1 MIKQSLII
9 YSNLILYEILKELEN
24 EIKYKI
30 EEISTDKELSN
41 KEISEYLVLTDKKNH
56 KFLNAVQLDL
66 PCKITKLIE
75 KVNIKFIKLKTKEK
89 ASVSVGEYDIDLNA
103 RLLNFNSES
112 ISLTEK
118 EINLIMFLNN
128 SKNPVSVYKLQKE
141 VWSYNLLNPINSSD
155 IRVVETLVSKIRK
168 KLGVI
173 KNSPKIVKFKEGYQI
188 LI

>member
-41 KEISEYLVLTDKKNH
+41 KEISEYLVITDKKNH
-56 KFLNAVQLDL
+56 KFLNVVQLDF
-66 PCKITKLIE
+66 PCKISKLIE

-141 VWSYNLLNPINSSD
+141 VWSYKNKIETHT
-155 IRVVETLVSKIRK
+155 VETHIHRLRK
-168 KLGVI
+168 KIL
-173 KNSPKIVKFKEGYQI
+173 KEFKKEDFILSNKSGYY
-188 LI
+188 LNK

>member
-89 ASVSVGEYDIDLNA
+89 ASVAVGEYDIDLNA

-118 EINLIMFLNN
+118 EINLIIFLNN

-141 VWSYNLLNPINSSD
+141 VWSYKNKIETHT
-155 IRVVETLVSKIRK
+155 VETHIHRLRK
-168 KLGVI
+168 KIL
-173 KNSPKIVKFKEGYQI
+173 KEFKKEDFILSNKSGYY
-188 LI
+188 LNK

>member
-41 KEISEYLVLTDKKNH
+41 KEISEYLVITDKKNH
-56 KFLNAVQLDL
+56 KFLNVVQLDF
-66 PCKITKLIE
+66 PCKISKLIE

-118 EINLIMFLNN
+118 EINLIIFLNN

-141 VWSYNLLNPINSSD
+141 VWSYKNKIETHT
-155 IRVVETLVSKIRK
+155 VETHIHRLRK
-168 KLGVI
+168 KIL
-173 KNSPKIVKFKEGYQI
+173 KEFKKEDFILSNKSGYY
-188 LI
+188 LNK

>member
-118 EINLIMFLNN
+118 EINLITFLNN
-128 SKNPVSVYKLQKE
+128 SKNPVSVYKLQTE
-141 VWSYNLLNPINSSD
+141 VWSYKNKIETHT
-155 IRVVETLVSKIRK
+155 VETHIHRLRK
-168 KLGVI
+168 KIL
-173 KNSPKIVKFKEGYQI
+173 KEFKKEDFILSNKSGYY
-188 LI
+188 LNK

>member
-30 EEISTDKELSN
+30 EEISTDNELSN
-41 KEISEYLVLTDKKNH
+41 KKISEYLVLTDKKNH

-89 ASVSVGEYDIDLNA
+89 ASVSVGEFDIDLNA

-141 VWSYNLLNPINSSD
+141 VWSYKNKIETHT
-155 IRVVETLVSKIRK
+155 VETHIHRLRK
-168 KLGVI
+168 KIL
-173 KNSPKIVKFKEGYQI
+173 KEFKKEDFILSNKSGYY
-188 LI
+188 LNK

>member
-56 KFLNAVQLDL
+56 KFLNAVQLEL

-141 VWSYNLLNPINSSD
+141 VWSHNSNLETHT
-155 IRVVETLVSKIRK
+155 VETHIYRLRK
-168 KLGVI
+168 KI
-173 KNSPKIVKFKEGYQI
+173 MDKFNDDNFIVNTDNGYRI
-188 LI
+188 SS

>member
-141 VWSYNLLNPINSSD
+141 VWSYKNKIETHT
-155 IRVVETLVSKIRK
+155 VETHIHRLRK
-168 KLGVI
+168 KIL
-173 KNSPKIVKFKEGYQI
+173 KEFKKEDFILSNKSGYY
-188 LI
+188 LNK

>member
-41 KEISEYLVLTDKKNH
+41 KEISEYLVITDKKNH
-56 KFLNAVQLDL
+56 KFLNEVQLDF
-66 PCKITKLIE
+66 PCKISKLIE

-89 ASVSVGEYDIDLNA
+89 ASVSVGEFDIDLNA

-141 VWSYNLLNPINSSD
+141 VWSYKNKIETHT
-155 IRVVETLVSKIRK
+155 VETHIHRLRK
-168 KLGVI
+168 KIL
-173 KNSPKIVKFKEGYQI
+173 KEFKKEDFILSNKSGYY
-188 LI
+188 LNK

>member
-56 KFLNAVQLDL
+56 KFLNAVQLEL

-141 VWSYNLLNPINSSD
+141 VWSYKNKIETHT
-155 IRVVETLVSKIRK
+155 VETHIHRLRK
-168 KLGVI
+168 KIL
-173 KNSPKIVKFKEGYQI
+173 KEFKKEDFILSNKSGYY
-188 LI
+188 LNK

>member
-89 ASVSVGEYDIDLNA
+89 ASISVGEYDIDLNA

-118 EINLIMFLNN
+118 EINLIIFLNN

-141 VWSYNLLNPINSSD
+141 VWSYKNKIETHT
-155 IRVVETLVSKIRK
+155 VETHIHRLRK
-168 KLGVI
+168 KIL
-173 KNSPKIVKFKEGYQI
+173 KEFKKEDFILSNKSGYY
-188 LI
+188 LNK